1 MPSTLEGSDGLA
13 RNALGNSRRKVLN
26 YQEVRKDALRLLIVD
41 DEEAARYGMRRA
53 LTTFGY
59 NVSEAG
65 SAEAA
70 RLLLKQQEPDL
81 LLLDVNLP
89 GMSGL
94 DFLRE
99 LKSSNGH
106 GPLVIIVTAHGSE
119 RMAVE
124 AVKAGAH
131 DYLSKP
137 FELDDLR
144 LVIKNAAET
153 VQLRR
158 ENYSLRRRIEVERSQ
173 RGALIGNSEAMQRVR
188 AMIEKV
194 SETDATILVRGE
206 SGTGKELVA
215 REIHERNSVRHNEAF
230 VAVNCAALPSELIE
244 SELFGHEKGAFTGA
258 TGKREGKFEQADG
271 GTLFLDEIGDMSSNV
286 QAKLLRALEERTI
299 ERLGGN
305 ESIPVDVRIVSATHR
320 PLEQEIAAGNFRADL
335 FYRLRVVTIE
345 IAPLRERREDIPVL
359 AETFLRLATERYE
372 LPQRPLSQ
380 GALKRLLEYNWP
392 GNVRELKNTIDRAV
406 IMAEGDEVSAR
417 DLPDEITAGLVAS
430 AITEDEEGESGAV
443 RVPFTADFREDRR
456 EFERRYITR
465 CLEHTQGN
473 VTRAAEILAMHRQ
486 SLQHKLR
493 QLGLGRRYVS
503 VGAETP
509 DNSGVADSPQSK
521 TE

>member
-1 MPSTLEGSDGLA
+1 MTKE
-13 RNALGNSRRKVLN
+13 
-26 YQEVRKDALRLLIVD
+26 ALRLLIVD
-41 DEEAARYGMRRA
+41 DEEASRYGMRRA
-53 LTTFGY
+53 LSTFGY
-59 NVSEAG
+59 NVSEAN

-70 RLLLKQQEPDL
+70 RALVKQQEPDL

-99 LKSSNGH
+99 LKSSNGN

-124 AVKAGAH
+124 AVRSGAY

-153 VQLRR
+153 LQLRR
-158 ENYSLRRRIEVERSQ
+158 ENLSLRRRIEIERSQ
-173 RGALIGNSEAMQRVR
+173 RGALIGDSEGMQRVR
-188 AMIEKV
+188 SMIEKV
-194 SETDATILVRGE
+194 AETDATVLVRGE

-215 REIHERNSVRHNEAF
+215 REIHERNSARSTEAF

-258 TGKREGKFEQADG
+258 ATRRQGKFEQANG
-271 GTLFLDEIGDMSSNV
+271 GTLFLDEIGDMSANV
-286 QAKLLRALEERTI
+286 QAKLLRALEERRI
-299 ERLGGN
+299 ERLGSN

-335 FYRLRVVTIE
+335 FYRLQVVTIE
-345 IAPLRERREDIPVL
+345 IPPLRERREDIPLL
-359 AETFLRLATERYE
+359 AETFARAAAKHFQLPVRSIGQVTLR
-372 LPQRPLSQ
+372 
-380 GALKRLLEYNWP
+380 RLVEYNWP
-392 GNVRELKNTIDRAV
+392 GNVRELKNTMDRAV
-406 IMAEGDEVSAR
+406 IMAEGDELSAR
-417 DLPDEITAGLVAS
+417 DLPGEIAAGSQQIVTDTSDA
-430 AITEDEEGESGAV
+430 EGGLK
-443 RVPFTADFREDRR
+443 VPFTADFREDRR
-456 EFERRYITR
+456 EFERRYISR

-473 VTRAAEILAMHRQ
+473 VTRAAEILGMHRQ

-493 QLGLGRRYVS
+493 QLGLGRRYVA
-503 VGAETP
+503 VGA
-509 DNSGVADSPQSK
+509 DAQDSPD
-521 TE
+521 E

>member
-1 MPSTLEGSDGLA
+1 M
-13 RNALGNSRRKVLN
+13 
-26 YQEVRKDALRLLIVD
+26 IVD

-53 LTTFGY
+53 LSTFGY
-59 NVSEAG
+59 NITEAG

-70 RLLLKQQEPDL
+70 RALLKQHEPDL

-99 LKSSNGH
+99 LKNSNGNA
-106 GPLVIIVTAHGSE
+106 PLVIIVTAHGSE

-124 AVKAGAH
+124 AVKAGAY

-173 RGALIGNSEAMQRVR
+173 RGALIGNSDAMQKVR

-194 SETDATILVRGE
+194 AETDATVLVRGE

-215 REIHERNSVRHNEAF
+215 RELHERNSVRRNASF

-258 TGKREGKFEQADG
+258 AARRRGKFEQADG
-271 GTLFLDEIGDMSSNV
+271 GTLFLDEIGDMSANV
-286 QAKLLRALEERTI
+286 QAKLLRALEERRI

-305 ESIPVDVRIVSATHR
+305 DSIPVDVRIVSATHR
-320 PLEQEIAAGNFRADL
+320 PLELDIEKGSFRADL
-335 FYRLRVVTIE
+335 FYRLQVVTVE
-345 IAPLRERREDIPVL
+345 IPALRERREDIPVL
-359 AETFLRLATERYE
+359 ADTFARQAAERYG
-372 LPQRPLSQ
+372 LPPRVLAPS
-380 GALKRLLEYNWP
+380 ALRRLVEYHWP
-392 GNVRELKNTIDRAV
+392 GNVRELRNAV
-406 IMAEGDEVSAR
+406 ERSLILAEGDEVLAK
-417 DLPDEITAGLVAS
+417 DLPEEIG
-430 AITEDEEGESGAV
+430 GAV
-443 RVPFTADFREDRR
+443 
-456 EFERRYITR
+456 
-465 CLEHTQGN
+465 N
-473 VTRAAEILAMHRQ
+473 KAAKE
-486 SLQHKLR
+486 
-493 QLGLGRRYVS
+493 
-503 VGAETP
+503 
-509 DNSGVADSPQSK
+509 
-521 TE
+521 

>member
-1 MPSTLEGSDGLA
+1 M
-13 RNALGNSRRKVLN
+13 
-26 YQEVRKDALRLLIVD
+26 IVD

-53 LTTFGY
+53 LSTFGY
-59 NVSEAG
+59 NITEAG

-70 RLLLKQQEPDL
+70 RALLKQNDPDL

-89 GMSGL
+89 GLSGL

-99 LKSSNGH
+99 LKSANGNA
-106 GPLVIIVTAHGSE
+106 PLVIIVTAHGSE

-131 DYLSKP
+131 DYISKP

-158 ENYSLRRRIEVERSQ
+158 ENYSLRRRIEVERTQ
-173 RGALIGNSEAMQRVR
+173 RGALIGNSDAMQKVR
-188 AMIEKV
+188 AMIDKV
-194 SETDATILVRGE
+194 AETDATVLVRGE

-215 REIHERNSVRHNEAF
+215 RELHERNSMRRNASF

-258 TGKREGKFEQADG
+258 AARREGKFEQADH

-286 QAKLLRALEERTI
+286 QAKLLRALEERRI
-299 ERLGGN
+299 ERLGSN
-305 ESIPVDVRIVSATHR
+305 DSIPVDVRIVSATHR
-320 PLEQEIAAGNFRADL
+320 PLEQEITNGNFRADL
-335 FYRLRVVTIE
+335 FYRLRVVTVE
-345 IAPLRERREDIPVL
+345 IAPLRERREDIPL
-359 AETFLRLATERYE
+359 LCETFTRLAAERYE
-372 LPQRPLSQ
+372 LPQRSLSQ
-380 GALKRLLEYNWP
+380 GALRRLMEYNWP

-406 IMAEGDEVSAR
+406 IMADGDEIAPK
-417 DLPDEITAGLVAS
+417 DLPDEITAGISKDGIVENSDAEMDGL
-430 AITEDEEGESGAV
+430 

-456 EFERRYITR
+456 EFERRYISR
-465 CLEHTQGN
+465 CLEYTQGN
-473 VTRAAEILAMHRQ
+473 VTRAAEILDMHRQ

-503 VGAETP
+503 VAGDAQDNP
-509 DNSGVADSPQSK
+509 DS
-521 TE
+521 

>member
-1 MPSTLEGSDGLA
+1 
-13 RNALGNSRRKVLN
+13 
-26 YQEVRKDALRLLIVD
+26 VRKEALRLLIVD

-53 LTTFGY
+53 LSTFGY
-59 NVSEAG
+59 NVSEAD

-70 RLLLKQQEPDL
+70 RALVKQQEPDL
-81 LLLDVNLP
+81 MLLDVNLP
-89 GMSGL
+89 GMGGL

-99 LKSSNGH
+99 LKVSNGN
-106 GPLVIIVTAHGSE
+106 GPLVIIITAHGSE

-124 AVKAGAH
+124 AVKSGAY

-153 VQLRR
+153 IQLRR
-158 ENYSLRRRIEVERSQ
+158 ENVSLRRRIEVERSQ
-173 RGALIGNSEAMQRVR
+173 RGALIGNSEGMQRVR

-194 SETDATILVRGE
+194 AETDATVLVRGE

-215 REIHERNSVRHNEAF
+215 REIHERNSARHDGAF

-244 SELFGHEKGAFTGA
+244 SELFGHERGAFTGA
-258 TGKREGKFEQADG
+258 AARRLGKFEQANG
-271 GTLFLDEIGDMSSNV
+271 GTLFLDEIGDMSAKV
-286 QAKLLRALEERTI
+286 QAKLLRALEERRI

-320 PLEQEIAAGNFRADL
+320 PLEQEIVAGNFRADL

-345 IAPLRERREDIPVL
+345 IPPLRQRREDIPLL
-359 AETFLRLATERYE
+359 AETFARAAAERYE
-372 LPQRPLSQ
+372 LPQRPIGQSVLR
-380 GALKRLLEYNWP
+380 RLVEYNWP
-392 GNVRELKNTIDRAV
+392 GNVRELKNTMDRAA
-406 IMAEGDEVSAR
+406 IMADGDELAAR
-417 DLPDEITAGLVAS
+417 DLPSEVTGGIQLGSPDATDNDDGGLK
-430 AITEDEEGESGAV
+430 
-443 RVPFTADFREDRR
+443 VPFTADFRDDRR

-473 VTRAAEILAMHRQ
+473 VTRAAEILGMHRQ

-503 VGAETP
+503 VSKKP
-509 DNSGVADSPQSK
+509 QDNSDD
-521 TE
+521 

>member
-1 MPSTLEGSDGLA
+1 M
-13 RNALGNSRRKVLN
+13 
-26 YQEVRKDALRLLIVD
+26 IVD

-59 NVSEAG
+59 NITEAG

-70 RLLLKQQEPDL
+70 RALLKQHEPDL

-99 LKSSNGH
+99 IKSSNGN

-144 LVIKNAAET
+144 LVVKNAAET

-158 ENYSLRRRIEVERSQ
+158 ENFSLRKRIEIERAE
-173 RGALIGNSEAMQRVR
+173 RGALIGNSEGMKRVR
-188 AMIEKV
+188 SMIEKV
-194 SETDATILVRGE
+194 AETDATVLVRGE

-215 REIHERNSVRHNEAF
+215 REIHERNSARRNGAF

-258 TGKREGKFEQADG
+258 AVRRHGKFEQADG
-271 GTLFLDEIGDMSSNV
+271 GTLFLDEIGDMSANV

-305 ESIPVDVRIVSATHR
+305 ESIPVDVRIISATHR
-320 PLEQEIAAGNFRADL
+320 PLEQEISTGHFRADL
-335 FYRLRVVTIE
+335 FYRLRVVTID

-359 AETFLRLATERYE
+359 VETFLRNASERYE
-372 LPQRPLSQ
+372 LPQRALSQ
-380 GALKRLLEYNWP
+380 PALKKLLEYAWP
-392 GNVRELKNTIDRAV
+392 GNVRELKNTIDRAA
-406 IMAEGDEVSAR
+406 IMSEGNEVHAIDLGTSAEVPEREAS
-417 DLPDEITAGLVAS
+417 PKVAH
-430 AITEDEEGESGAV
+430 ANG
-443 RVPFTADFREDRR
+443 
-456 EFERRYITR
+456 
-465 CLEHTQGN
+465 
-473 VTRAAEILAMHRQ
+473 
-486 SLQHKLR
+486 
-493 QLGLGRRYVS
+493 
-503 VGAETP
+503 
-509 DNSGVADSPQSK
+509 
-521 TE
+521 

>member
-1 MPSTLEGSDGLA
+1 M
-13 RNALGNSRRKVLN
+13 
-26 YQEVRKDALRLLIVD
+26 IVD

-59 NVSEAG
+59 NISEAG

-70 RLLLKQQEPDL
+70 RALLKQHEPDL

-99 LKSSNGH
+99 LKTANGNA
-106 GPLVIIVTAHGSE
+106 PLVIIITAHGSE

-124 AVKAGAH
+124 AVKAGAY

-144 LVIKNAAET
+144 LVVKNAAET

-173 RGALIGNSEAMQRVR
+173 RGALIGASEAMQRVR
-188 AMIEKV
+188 SMIDKV
-194 SETDATILVRGE
+194 AETDATVLVRGE

-215 REIHERNSVRHNEAF
+215 RELHERNSVRRNSSF

-258 TGKREGKFEQADG
+258 AAKREGKFEQADG

-286 QAKLLRALEERTI
+286 QAKLLRALQERRI

-305 ESIPVDVRIVSATHR
+305 ESIPVDVRIVSGTHR

-335 FYRLRVVTIE
+335 FYRLQVVTIE
-345 IAPLRERREDIPVL
+345 IPPLRERREDIPLL
-359 AETFLRLATERYE
+359 AETFARAAAEHFE
-372 LPQRPLSQ
+372 LPARTIGQSTLR
-380 GALKRLLEYNWP
+380 RLVEYNWP
-392 GNVRELKNTIDRAV
+392 GNVRELKNTMDRAV
-406 IMAEGDEVSAR
+406 IMAEGEELDAR
-417 DLPDEITAGLVAS
+417 DLPGEITAGSQQIATDTPES
-430 AITEDEEGESGAV
+430 DEGGLK
-443 RVPFTADFREDRR
+443 VPFTADFR
-456 EFERRYITR
+456 
-465 CLEHTQGN
+465 
-473 VTRAAEILAMHRQ
+473 
-486 SLQHKLR
+486 
-493 QLGLGRRYVS
+493 
-503 VGAETP
+503 
-509 DNSGVADSPQSK
+509 
-521 TE
+521 